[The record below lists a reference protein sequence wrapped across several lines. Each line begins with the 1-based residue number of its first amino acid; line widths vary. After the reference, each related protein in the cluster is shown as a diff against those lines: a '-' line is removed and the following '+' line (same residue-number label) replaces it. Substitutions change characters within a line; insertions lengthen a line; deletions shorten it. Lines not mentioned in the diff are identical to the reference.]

1 MYFTLYFQGTWGSL
15 TLKNRQFQ
23 PRSLNV
29 GTLHAS
35 HVLHA
40 KHCFAWNG
48 AVDIAESWVHG
59 AREQAA
65 SDAVEMSEASSPPT
79 LALVEYE

>member
-1 MYFTLYFQGTWGSL
+1 MWLLLNVLLCYRVVDYQILCDYMYFTLYFQGTWGSL

-48 AVDIAESWVHG
+48 AVDIAES
-59 AREQAA
+59 
-65 SDAVEMSEASSPPT
+65 
-79 LALVEYE
+79 